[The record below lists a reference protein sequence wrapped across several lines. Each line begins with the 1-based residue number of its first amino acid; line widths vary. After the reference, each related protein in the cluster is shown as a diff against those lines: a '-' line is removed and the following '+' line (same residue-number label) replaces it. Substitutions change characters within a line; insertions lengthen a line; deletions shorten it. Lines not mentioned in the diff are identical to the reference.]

1 MSKMGSTS
9 VFLRLLVFVTVT
21 FFAVQAEAADGQVR
35 PKIYACPKDDGV
47 KHTSPNGV
55 TFQLLCG
62 RGTTANRI
70 DDTKKFSQAACAD
83 FCSEHPGCQSADWN
97 SDTKN
102 CARFS
107 EYIPTIPMAGVNTW
121 FPLEKRETPSEK
133 PDPTP
138 LDPPNCPKSPDMI
151 VEAKD
156 SAKCPENNGQ
166 VYVTNEGS
174 YFKLK
179 CDHQNSKTVITSTRA
194 VDLQECIELCGL
206 TQDCESVAFYN
217 YQCDLYPT
225 GETDLVM
232 CAGAGTAAHHDA
244 AFRVDPPTYDVK
256 DEITIKCSTACPGA
270 HGQTFEANGV
280 QFRMSCCKRHGVV
293 AFASEQMPSFT
304 ECMKTCAMVTSC
316 ASVDYHERTGM
327 CYYGKHFGEPTVQ
340 VAGWASAYS
349 IGCAGACKK
358 DGGCCGSAQG
368 GPKSEL

>member
-1 MSKMGSTS
+1 MDSTS

-21 FFAVQAEAADGQVR
+21 FFAAQVEGADGQVR
-35 PKIYACPKDDGV
+35 PKIYACPKDNGIR
-47 KHTSPNGV
+47 HTSPNGV
-55 TFQLLCG
+55 IFELQCG

-97 SDTKN
+97 VDTKN

-107 EYIPTIPMAGVNTW
+107 EYIPTIPMVGVNTW

-151 VEAKD
+151 VEAKN

-179 CDHQNSKTVITSTRA
+179 CDYQNSKTVITSTKA

-206 TQDCESVAFYN
+206 TMGCESVAFYN

-225 GETDLVM
+225 GEPDLVM
-232 CAGAGTAAHHDA
+232 CGGAGTAAHHDA

-256 DEITIKCSTACPGA
+256 DEITIKCSTTCPGA
-270 HGQTFEANGV
+270 HGQTYEANGV
-280 QFRMSCCKRHGVV
+280 QFRMSCCKRHGVI

-358 DGGCCGSAQG
+358 SGGCCGSAQG
-368 GPKSEL
+368 GQSAPKSEL

>member
-1 MSKMGSTS
+1 MSRMESTS
-9 VFLRLLVFVTVT
+9 VFLQLLFFVTVT
-21 FFAVQAEAADGQVR
+21 LLAAQAEAVDGQVR
-35 PKIYACPKDDGV
+35 PKVYSCPKDDGI

-83 FCSEHPGCQSADWN
+83 FCSEHPECQSADWN
-97 SDTKN
+97 ADTKN

-107 EYIPTIPMAGVNTW
+107 ETGVNTW
-121 FPLEKRETPSEK
+121 FPLEKREKPSEK

-151 VEAKD
+151 VEAKN

-179 CDHQNSKTVITSTRA
+179 CDHQNWDTVITSTTA

-206 TQDCESVAFYN
+206 TMGCESVAFYN

-225 GETDLVM
+225 GENNLVL
-232 CAGAGTAAHHDA
+232 CTGAGTAAHHDA
-244 AFRVDPPTYDVK
+244 AFH
-256 DEITIKCSTACPGA
+256 EITIKCSTTCPGA
-270 HGQTFEANGV
+270 HGQTFEAHGV

-293 AFASEQMPSFT
+293 TFASEQMPSFT

-316 ASVDYHERTGM
+316 ASVDYHERTGT

-349 IGCAGACKK
+349 IGT
-358 DGGCCGSAQG
+358 QG
-368 GPKSEL
+368 GQPAPRSEL